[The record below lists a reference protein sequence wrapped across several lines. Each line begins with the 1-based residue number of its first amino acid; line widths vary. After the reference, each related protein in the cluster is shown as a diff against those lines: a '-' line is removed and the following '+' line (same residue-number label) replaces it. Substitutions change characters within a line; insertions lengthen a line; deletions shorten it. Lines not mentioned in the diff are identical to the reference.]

1 MCTSRELLQY
11 FSDRQYKQKTSPKS
25 YKTEIKIFANPK
37 QPGPEKLVMTTNLEK
52 KKANSR
58 QIAVLQTVTELNF
71 VLTNQNSNMTLCVI
85 CKFNR

>member
-11 FSDRQYKQKTSPKS
+11 FSERQYKQKTSPKS

-52 KKANSR
+52 KKSKFKTNRSFTNCNRIKFRADKSKFKHDLMCNL
-58 QIAVLQTVTELNF
+58 QI
-71 VLTNQNSNMTLCVI
+71 
-85 CKFNR
+85 

>member
-52 KKANSR
+52 KE
-58 QIAVLQTVTELNF
+58 QIQDKSQFYKL
-71 VLTNQNSNMTLCVI
+71 
-85 CKFNR
+85 